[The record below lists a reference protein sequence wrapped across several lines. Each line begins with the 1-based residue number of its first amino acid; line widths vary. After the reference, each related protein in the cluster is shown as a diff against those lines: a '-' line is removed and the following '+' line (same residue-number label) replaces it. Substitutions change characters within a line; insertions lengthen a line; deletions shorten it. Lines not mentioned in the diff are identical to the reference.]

1 MALMKQNST
10 QQSEPQ
16 PAQQENLD
24 QVEYNQ
30 FLGALT
36 PEKID
41 ELATKTAEL
50 ALAPKP

>member
-1 MALMKQNST
+1 MKQNST

-24 QVEYNQ
+24 QVEYNK
-30 FLGALT
+30 FLAALT

-41 ELATKTAEL
+41 QLVAKTVELAQQAKAE
-50 ALAPKP
+50 K